1 MVKKILK
8 YPDIRLFQISGYI
21 REFNDELKKI
31 ATDLIDT
38 AKKNNLTVLTALQ
51 IGINKKIIAFKIDDE
66 YKILINA
73 TVFNQQGFQESEEE
87 CISFDN
93 LKVKTKRYDKIKIM
107 YQNLEGNDKYLNL
120 EGKDSIDLQRA
131 INLTF
136 GELLIDRA
144 DKNLKKSYHKDNQ
157 IEAIDVCPTFSLR
170 DYILSGVKFTVIL
183 ELIILILQFFSDFF
197 ANIYSYTPQITIF
210 GFGVLSVYFIYARIE
225 TAKYKNCTSCQNAN
239 SVGNFIGYGGML
251 LGFYMLYLLIE
262 KTFN

>member
-38 AKKNNLTVLTALQ
+38 AKKNDLTVLTALQ
-51 IGINKKIIAFKIDDE
+51 IGINKKIIVFKIDDE

-93 LKVKTKRYDKIKIM
+93 LKVKTKRYNKIKIM
-107 YQNLEGNDKYLNL
+107 YQDLDGNDKYLTL
-120 EGKDSIDLQRA
+120 EGKDSIDIQRA

-144 DKNLKKSYHKDNQ
+144 NKELKKSYHKENQ

-170 DYILSGVKFTVIL
+170 DYILSGVKIIVIF
-183 ELIILILQFFSDFF
+183 EFITLILHFFSDFF
-197 ANIYSYTPQITIF
+197 AKIYSYTPQITLL
-210 GFGVLSVYFIYARIE
+210 GFIVLVIYFIYARIE

-251 LGFYMLYLLIE
+251 LFFYILNLFLG
-262 KTFN
+262 